1 MWQISRPACEWSES
15 GELMSQKNIF
25 FAQSDLKKK
34 FRPNPMAGCWD
45 NWGFIGHRV
54 TESQSDRVTE
64 LQTLKGTQYS
74 GGWNFFMPDFNELP
88 YSLRSQGDK
97 KITIQ
102 IPTVHLSLSF
112 THTHSFWLPFGSCL
126 DRSFYFERDTPSFW
140 SVLSVSFSIMT
151 IKVFT

>member
-1 MWQISRPACEWSES
+1 MKDFC
-15 GELMSQKNIF
+15 L
-25 FAQSDLKKK
+25 
-34 FRPNPMAGCWD
+34 
-45 NWGFIGHRV
+45 RV

-64 LQTLKGTQYS
+64 LQKLKGTQYS

-112 THTHSFWLPFGSCL
+112 THTHTLFG
-126 DRSFYFERDTPSFW
+126 F
-140 SVLSVSFSIMT
+140 LSVAASIEAFTSKETLPLFGLYYLFLFQLWQYKYSPRAFQNCPYFSCNFTNIGIISFLLAKFFEIL
-151 IKVFT
+151 